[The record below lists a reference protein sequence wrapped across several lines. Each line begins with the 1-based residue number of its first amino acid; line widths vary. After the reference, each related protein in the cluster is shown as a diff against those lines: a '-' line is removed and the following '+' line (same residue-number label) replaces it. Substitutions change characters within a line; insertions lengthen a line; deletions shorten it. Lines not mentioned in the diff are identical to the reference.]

1 MIKYIFFQKNPASH
15 YVYIDMHIENVNSDT
30 LQLQL
35 PSWRP
40 GRYELGNFA
49 KNVKRVEMFDES
61 GKTLSYHKKTKDLW
75 EVNCKGA
82 NALKVTYSYYSAE
95 LNAGACYADVEQLYI
110 NPVHTCFYVIGREK
124 EEHVLELM
132 VPDHYKIA
140 SSMKQNGKTLTATD
154 FDELTESPF
163 IASSV
168 LQTEVYEVNK
178 TKFYLH
184 FNGEC
189 KPDFKQI
196 RDDFARFTNY
206 QLEFWGDFPFDEY
219 HFLFQITPTKF
230 YHGVE
235 HFKNTVIAL
244 GPGYELNH
252 GKTYENL
259 LGVSCHELFHAWNI
273 KTIRPKEMLPYDYTK
288 ENYAETGFVY
298 EGFTT
303 YYGDKN
309 LYSSGVFTLE
319 QYFETLEERLDKHF
333 NNFGRFNLSV
343 AASSWDNWL
352 DGYVPGVPYR
362 KTSIYDEGNL
372 IAFMLDVMIMEATQ
386 NKRSLR
392 NVCRALYSDFGKKN
406 KGYSKEDII
415 RLCEEAAGK
424 DLKGFFNKFVF
435 SASDFDEGL
444 MPCFN
449 YLGID
454 FQKLQNPVV
463 SERSFGFKTTDHQ
476 NTTKVSLV
484 APYSPAWKA
493 GLFANDDII
502 AVNGTAV
509 RNNLNHLLNYYA
521 NEKTIV
527 VSIISHEKLKNL
539 KLDHDEKGRTWFFK
553 SKLGVMSQVAEK
565 QKDNLKSWQAF

>member
-1 MIKYIFFQKNPASH
+1 MIKYIFYQKNPASH
-15 YVYIDMHIENVNSDT
+15 YVYIDMHIEKVNSEV

-49 KNVKRVEMFDES
+49 KNLKRLDVFDEN
-61 GKTLSYHKKTKDLW
+61 GKALSYTKKTKDLW
-75 EVNCKGA
+75 EINCKGA
-82 NALKVTYSYYSAE
+82 KALKATYSYYSAE
-95 LNAGACYADVEQLYI
+95 LNAGACYADTEQIYI
-110 NPVHTCFYVIGREK
+110 NPVHCCFYVLGREK
-124 EEHVLELM
+124 EEHVVELL
-132 VPDHYKIA
+132 VPANYKIA
-140 SSMKQNGKTLTATD
+140 CSMKQNGNVLTAVD

-163 IASSV
+163 IASAG
-168 LQTEVYEVNK
+168 LQTETYEIDK

-184 FNGEC
+184 FCGEC

-196 RDDFARFTNY
+196 KDHFTKFTGY
-206 QLEFWGDFPFDEY
+206 QLKFWGDFPFDEY
-219 HFLFQITPTKF
+219 HFLYQVTPNKF

-252 GKTYENL
+252 GKMYENL

-273 KTIRPKEMLPYDYTK
+273 KTIRPKEMLPYNYTK

-309 LYSSGVFTLE
+309 LYSSDVFSID

-372 IAFMLDVMIMEATQ
+372 IAFMLDVMIMKATQ

-392 NVCRALYSDFGKKN
+392 DVCRTLYVDYGKKN
-406 KGYSKEDII
+406 RGYSKEDIV

-424 DLKGFFNKFVF
+424 DLKDFFNKFVF
-435 SASDFDEGL
+435 SANDFDEGL
-444 MPCFN
+444 APCFE

-454 FQKLQNPVV
+454 FQKLPNHML
-463 SERSFGFKTTDHQ
+463 SERSFGFKTADHHHI
-476 NTTKVSLV
+476 TKVGLV

-493 GLFANDDII
+493 GLFTNDDII
-502 AVNGTAV
+502 AVNGIVV
-509 RNNLNHLLNYYA
+509 RNNLNHLLSYYA
-521 NEKTIV
+521 EEKSIELA
-527 VSIISHEKLKNL
+527 IISHEKLKTI

-553 SKLGVMSQVAEK
+553 SKLSMMSQITEE
-565 QKDNLKSWQAF
+565 QKDSFAAWKGF

>member
-1 MIKYIFFQKNPASH
+1 MIKYIFYQKNPASH
-15 YVYIDMHIENVNSDT
+15 YVYIDMHIEKVSGDT

-49 KNVKRVEMFDES
+49 KNVKRVDVFDEN
-61 GKTLSYHKKTKDLW
+61 GKELSYSKKTKDLW

-82 NALKVTYSYYSAE
+82 KTLKVTYSYYSAE
-95 LNAGACYADVEQLYI
+95 LNAGACYADVEQIYI
-110 NPVHTCFYVIGREK
+110 NPVHTCFYVVGREK
-124 EEHVLELM
+124 EEHIVELM
-132 VPDHYKIA
+132 VPPNYKIA
-140 SSMKQNGKTLTATD
+140 CSMKQNGTTLTAVD
-154 FDELTESPF
+154 FDELVESPF
-163 IASSV
+163 IASAF
-168 LQTEVYEVNK
+168 LQTETYEVNK

-189 KPDFKQI
+189 KPDFKMMK
-196 RDDFARFTNY
+196 DHFTKFTDY
-206 QLEFWGDFPFDEY
+206 QLKFWGDFPFDEY

-244 GPGYELNH
+244 GPGYDLNH

-273 KTIRPKEMLPYDYTK
+273 KTIRPKEMLPYNYTK

-309 LYSSGVFTLE
+309 LYSSDVFSLD

-343 AASSWDNWL
+343 ASSSWDNWL
-352 DGYVPGVPYR
+352 DGYVAGVPYR

-386 NKRSLR
+386 NKKSLR
-392 NVCRALYSDFGKKN
+392 NVCRSLYTDFGKRN

-424 DLKGFFNKFVF
+424 DLKDFFHKFVF
-435 SASDFDEGL
+435 SANDFDEGL

-454 FQKLQNPVV
+454 FQKLQNHVL
-463 SERSFGFKTTDHQ
+463 SERSFGFKTVEHHHV
-476 NTTKVSLV
+476 TKVSLV

-493 GLFANDDII
+493 GLFANDDIV
-502 AVNGTAV
+502 AVNGTVV
-509 RNNLNHLLNYYA
+509 RNNLNQLLNYYA
-521 NEKTIV
+521 SEKTLEI
-527 VSIISHEKLKNL
+527 SIISHEKLKTIR
-539 KLDHDEKGRTWFFK
+539 LDHDEKGRTWFFK
-553 SKLGVMSQVAEK
+553 SKLSMMSQITEK
-565 QKDNLKSWQAF
+565 QKDSFVAWKEF

>member
-15 YVYIDMHIENVNSDT
+15 YVYIDMHIDNVNSDT
-30 LQLQL
+30 VQLQL
-35 PSWRP
+35 PAWRP

-49 KNVKRVEMFDES
+49 KNIKRLDVVNEN
-61 GKTLSYHKKTKDLW
+61 GKTLAYSKITKDLW
-75 EVNCKGA
+75 ELNCKGTK
-82 NALKVTYSYYSAE
+82 ALKVTYSYYSAE
-95 LNAGACYADVEQLYI
+95 LNAGACYADIDQIYI
-110 NPVHTCFYVIGREK
+110 NPVHCCFYVVGREK
-124 EEHVLELM
+124 EEHELELKI
-132 VPDHYKIA
+132 PSDYKIA
-140 SSMKQNGKTLTATD
+140 CSMKQNGNVLRAVD

-163 IASSV
+163 IASRG
-168 LQTEVYEVNK
+168 LQTETYEVNK
-178 TKFYLH
+178 VKFYLH

-196 RDDFARFTNY
+196 KDHFVKFTSY
-206 QLEFWGDFPFDEY
+206 QLKFWGDFPFDEY
-219 HFLFQITPTKF
+219 HFLFQITPFKF

-252 GKTYENL
+252 GKMYENL
-259 LGVSCHELFHAWNI
+259 VGVSCHELFHAWNI
-273 KTIRPKEMLPYDYTK
+273 KTIRPKEMLPYNYTK

-309 LYSSGVFTLE
+309 LFSSNVFSLE

-333 NNFGRFNLSV
+333 NNFGRYNLSV

-352 DGYVPGVPYR
+352 DGYVQGAPYR

-386 NKRSLR
+386 NERSLR
-392 NVCRALYSDFGKKN
+392 DVCRNLYSEFGKKN
-406 KGYSKEDII
+406 KGYSKEDIV

-424 DLKGFFNKFVF
+424 DLKEFFNKFVF
-435 SASDFDEGL
+435 SANDFDEGL

-454 FQKLQNPVV
+454 LQKLQNHML
-463 SERSFGFKTTDHQ
+463 SERHFGFKTVEQAHV
-476 NTTKVSLV
+476 TKVSLV
-484 APYSPAWKA
+484 APYSPSWKA

-502 AVNGTAV
+502 AVNGTVV
-509 RNNLNHLLNYYA
+509 RNNLNQLLNYHSDDRHIDLSIVS
-521 NEKTIV
+521 NEKLRTI
-527 VSIISHEKLKNL
+527 KLEP
-539 KLDHDEKGRTWFFK
+539 DEKGRTWFFK
-553 SKLGVMSQVAEK
+553 SKLSMMPQLTGK
-565 QKDNLKSWQAF
+565 QKDSFSAWAAF